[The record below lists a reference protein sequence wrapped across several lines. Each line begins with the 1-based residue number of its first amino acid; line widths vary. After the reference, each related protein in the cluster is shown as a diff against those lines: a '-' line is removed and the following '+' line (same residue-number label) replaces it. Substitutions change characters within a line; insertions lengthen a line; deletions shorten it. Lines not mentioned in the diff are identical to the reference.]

1 MRPTTPWCS
10 PGTGRAAGDRELA
23 SALEAGQIETIRAA
37 SGCAALEA
45 LCCTAEDTGDSQGI
59 DLLLQAF
66 PAKVV
71 AAPQQ
76 GSFSAHI
83 RRRWGNRRSST
94 RRASSWSFW
103 AGVTLRQTA
112 DGVEILAGEKKLLKT
127 GQNYAIIKQEACDAV
142 LSPNG
147 IWLREGPGMG
157 VFDTLQ
163 QNPVLKIE
171 WQATSV

>member
-1 MRPTTPWCS
+1 MRP
-10 PGTGRAAGDRELA
+10 GRSRP
-23 SALEAGQIETIRAA
+23 SCAA

-83 RRRWGNRRSST
+83 RRAVGEQEVLDPEGLQLELLG
-94 RRASSWSFW
+94 
-103 AGVTLRQTA
+103 GVTLRQTA
-112 DGVEILAGEKKLLKT
+112 DGVRF
-127 GQNYAIIKQEACDAV
+127 
-142 LSPNG
+142 
-147 IWLREGPGMG
+147 WPGRK
-157 VFDTLQ
+157 
-163 QNPVLKIE
+163 NC
-171 WQATSV
+171 

>member
-1 MRPTTPWCS
+1 MTP
-10 PGTGRAAGDRELA
+10 
-23 SALEAGQIETIRAA
+23 
-37 SGCAALEA
+37 
-45 LCCTAEDTGDSQGI
+45 
-59 DLLLQAF
+59 
-66 PAKVV
+66 
-71 AAPQQ
+71 
-76 GSFSAHI
+76 
-83 RRRWGNRRSST
+83 
-94 RRASSWSFW
+94 RASSWSFW
-103 AGVTLRQTA
+103 LASRAWQTA
-112 DGVEILAGEKKLLKT
+112 DGVEVLAGEKKLLKT

>member
-1 MRPTTPWCS
+1 MLTRD
-10 PGTGRAAGDRELA
+10 GQGAVIGNIA
-23 SALEAGQIETIRAA
+23 SDYEAGEIETILRCQRVR
-37 SGCAALEA
+37 SLEA

-83 RRRWGNRRSST
+83 RRAVGEQEVLDPEGLQLELLG
-94 RRASSWSFW
+94 
-103 AGVTLRQTA
+103 GVTLRQTA

>member
-1 MRPTTPWCS
+1 MRP
-10 PGTGRAAGDRELA
+10 GRSRP
-23 SALEAGQIETIRAA
+23 SCAA
-37 SGCAALEA
+37 SGCAAWRP
-45 LCCTAEDTGDSQGI
+45 S
-59 DLLLQAF
+59 
-66 PAKVV
+66 
-71 AAPQQ
+71 AAPRRTPATVRASTCCCRPSPQRWWPRR
-76 GSFSAHI
+76 SRAAFSAHI
-83 RRRWGNRRSST
+83 RRAVGEQEVLDPKGLRLELLG
-94 RRASSWSFW
+94 
-103 AGVTLRQTA
+103 GVTLRQTA

>member
-1 MRPTTPWCS
+1 M
-10 PGTGRAAGDRELA
+10 
-23 SALEAGQIETIRAA
+23 
-37 SGCAALEA
+37 
-45 LCCTAEDTGDSQGI
+45 
-59 DLLLQAF
+59 
-66 PAKVV
+66 V
-71 AAPQQ
+71 AAPRE

-83 RRRWGNRRSST
+83 RRAVGEQEVLDPEGIQLELLG
-94 RRASSWSFW
+94 
-103 AGVTLRQTA
+103 GVTLRQTA